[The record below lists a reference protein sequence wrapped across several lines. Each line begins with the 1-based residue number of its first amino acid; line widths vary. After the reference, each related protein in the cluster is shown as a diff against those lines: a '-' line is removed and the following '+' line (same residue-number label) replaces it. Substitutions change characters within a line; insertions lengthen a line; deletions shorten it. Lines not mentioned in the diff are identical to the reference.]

1 MLPCEVTLG
10 LQAGL
15 ISRWL
20 AHCRF
25 DNEDNSGA
33 GRKQAIREMLKW
45 EYDNFEMC
53 TILNTLVTDDQ
64 ARVELIS
71 QGLADASAMENNTI
85 DDVMEQIWI
94 VTNRSAEVDGGPD
107 SGPMMRRGRR
117 VREESIEEQAL
128 RRRRREAMV
137 LGQDGRAVEGND
149 IIERDDVLSDEDME
163 QPQVISETVET
174 EAEDDQT
181 WWDWR
186 PWSVLRAGLVEEF

>member
-1 MLPCEVTLG
+1 
-10 LQAGL
+10 
-15 ISRWL
+15 
-20 AHCRF
+20 
-25 DNEDNSGA
+25 
-33 GRKQAIREMLKW
+33 MLKW

-64 ARVELIS
+64 AREELIN

-94 VTNRSAEVDGGPD
+94 VTNRSAAEADGGPD

-137 LGQDGRAVEGND
+137 LGQDGRAIEGDD
-149 IIERDDVLSDEDME
+149 IIERDDVSSDEDME
-163 QPQVISETVET
+163 QPQVISEIVEA